1 MAIINFP
8 TSPVDGQ
15 QYSAPNGVSYTYSS
29 AVGAWLLDSNG
40 GGSGSGTITGVTAGT
55 GLSGGGT
62 FGTVTLNNAGVTGLT
77 GGTGISVS
85 ASTGAVTLNLAN
97 TAVVAGS
104 YTTANITVDAQG
116 RITAASTGA
125 GGGSIPAGSVMSF
138 YQAAAPSGWTQVTTA
153 ALGDAALRLVTDGSG
168 GSTGG
173 SIAFSTLFSP
183 TATYSGSINITSG
196 QVGDTALSEAQLASH
211 IHSSP
216 ALPPTPQPI
225 SPYDG
230 WAAGNRYTSSA
241 SAFTGATGGSAV
253 HTHSLVGAAA
263 GGNFTSDFSV
273 KYANFII
280 CSKN

>member
-15 QYSAPNGVSYTYSS
+15 QYTAPNGVAYTYST

-62 FGTVTLNNAGVTGLT
+62 FGT
-77 GGTGISVS
+77 
-85 ASTGAVTLNLAN
+85 VTLNLAN

-173 SIAFSTLFSP
+173 SIAFSTLFS
-183 TATYSGSINITSG
+183 ATSTYTGSINITSG

-216 ALPPTPQPI
+216 SLPPAPNPI

-230 WAAGNRYTSSA
+230 WSAGNRWTTSDN
-241 SAFTGATGGSAV
+241 AFTGATGSSAV

>member
-1 MAIINFP
+1 
-8 TSPVDGQ
+8 
-15 QYSAPNGVSYTYSS
+15 
-29 AVGAWLLDSNG
+29 LLDSNG
-40 GGSGSGTITGVTAGT
+40 GGGGGGGTITGVTAGT

-62 FGTVTLNNAGVTGLT
+62 
-77 GGTGISVS
+77 S
-85 ASTGAVTLNLAN
+85 GAVTLNLAN

-116 RITAASTGA
+116 RVTAASTGA

-183 TATYSGSINITSG
+183 TATYAGSINITSG
-196 QVGDTALSEAQLASH
+196 QVGDTVLSTTQLASH
-211 IHSSP
+211 FH
-216 ALPPTPQPI
+216 TI
-225 SPYDG
+225 SIEASG
-230 WAAGNRYTSSA
+230 NGGGGQNWARWNAGNVNPSYGPPPAAQTDGL
-241 SAFTGATGGSAV
+241 TGNDV

-263 GGNFTSDFSV
+263 NGNFTSNFAV

>member
-15 QYSAPNGVSYTYSS
+15 QYTAPNGVAYTYST

-40 GGSGSGTITGVTAGT
+40 GGGGGGGTITGVTAGT

-62 FGTVTLNNAGVTGLT
+62 SGT
-77 GGTGISVS
+77 
-85 ASTGAVTLNLAN
+85 VTLNLAN

-183 TATYSGSINITSG
+183 TATYAGSINITSG

-211 IHSSP
+211 IHAIST
-216 ALPPTPQPI
+216 TPLFNGANGGEVYINQFVAQNTT
-225 SPYDG
+225 
-230 WAAGNRYTSSA
+230 AAGSN
-241 SAFTGATGGSAV
+241 AV
-253 HTHSLVGAAA
+253 HTHSLAGAAA
-263 GGNFTSDFSV
+263 VGNFTSDFSV